1 MNIRTIVILPTYD
14 EQESVA
20 GIIRRIRRSVP
31 EAHVLVV
38 DDNSPDGT
46 GDVAEEI
53 SRSDVH
59 VHVLHRARKQGLGAA
74 YLAGF
79 TWAVSDGYD
88 AIVECDADGSH
99 HPEELSR
106 LLDALEV
113 QDMVIGSRWI
123 AGGAVVG
130 WPLSRRWLSRAGS
143 GYARMLLG
151 LPQRDVT
158 GGFRAYRAAALQ
170 SLMDAG
176 IASEGYCFQIELLWR
191 AQRAGLRIAEVP
203 ITFSDRQLGSSKM
216 NAGIVA
222 EAMWRVTR
230 WAFGARLRRP
240 VRVAEV
246 RHV

>member
-79 TWAVSDGYD
+79 TWTVSDGYD

-151 LPQRDVT
+151 LPLCRQFAVRGAQTQGSRQQRTVHH
-158 GGFRAYRAAALQ
+158 L
-170 SLMDAG
+170 
-176 IASEGYCFQIELLWR
+176 
-191 AQRAGLRIAEVP
+191 
-203 ITFSDRQLGSSKM
+203 
-216 NAGIVA
+216 
-222 EAMWRVTR
+222 
-230 WAFGARLRRP
+230 
-240 VRVAEV
+240 
-246 RHV
+246 H